1 MSGLLF
7 GTKISAIGAKILGGA
22 AIVKAAPFV
31 VPIACAAVCVTA
43 TIAGARY
50 LTKKKS
56 KKKYA
61 DASRRRCASFVD
73 ERVDGHADEDST
85 SDDTSV
91 NDLSD
96 SIDINE
102 DE

>member
-7 GTKISAIGAKILGGA
+7 GAKISAIGAKILGGA
-22 AIVKAAPFV
+22 TIVKAAPFI
-31 VPIACAAVCVTA
+31 VPVACAAVCVTA

-61 DASRRRCASFVD
+61 DASRHRCASFVD
-73 ERVDGHADEDST
+73 ERADGHADVNSP
-85 SDDTSV
+85 SDDSNIN
-91 NDLSD
+91 NDTG
-96 SIDINE
+96 INE
-102 DE
+102 LE

>member
-7 GTKISAIGAKILGGA
+7 GTKIGAFGAKILGGA
-22 AIVKAAPFV
+22 AIVKAAPFI

-61 DASRRRCASFVD
+61 DASRRRCASFMDERTDGYVD
-73 ERVDGHADEDST
+73 ENSL
-85 SDDTSV
+85 SDDSNINHNT
-91 NDLSD
+91 
-96 SIDINE
+96 DISKLE
-102 DE
+102 

>member
-1 MSGLLF
+1 MSSLLF
-7 GTKISAIGAKILGGA
+7 GTKIGALGAKILGGA
-22 AIVKAAPFV
+22 AIVKAAPFI

-61 DASRRRCASFVD
+61 DASRHRCTYFMD
-73 ERVDGHADEDST
+73 ERADGYADENSL
-85 SDDTSV
+85 SDDANINSGT
-91 NDLSD
+91 
-96 SIDINE
+96 DINE

>member
-7 GTKISAIGAKILGGA
+7 GTKIGTIGAKIFGGA
-22 AIVKAAPFV
+22 AIVKTAPFI

-56 KKKYA
+56 KRKYA
-61 DASRRRCASFVD
+61 DASRRRCASFAD
-73 ERVDGHADEDST
+73 ERVDVHADENSF
-85 SDDTSV
+85 SDGTNL
-91 NDLSD
+91 NDNT
-96 SIDINE
+96 DINE
-102 DE
+102 DQ

>member
-7 GTKISAIGAKILGGA
+7 GTKIGTIGAKILGGA
-22 AIVKAAPFV
+22 AIAKAAPFV

-61 DASRRRCASFVD
+61 DASRHRRASFMD
-73 ERVDGHADEDST
+73 ERANDHADENSI
-85 SDDTSV
+85 SDDSNINNYT
-91 NDLSD
+91 
-96 SIDINE
+96 DINE

>member
-7 GTKISAIGAKILGGA
+7 GTKIGAIGAKILGGA
-22 AIVKAAPFV
+22 AIVKAAPFI

-61 DASRRRCASFVD
+61 DASRHRCASFAD
-73 ERVDGHADEDST
+73 ERTDDHADENSL
-85 SDDTSV
+85 SDDSNIN
-91 NDLSD
+91 NDT
-96 SIDINE
+96 DISE
-102 DE
+102 LK

>member
-7 GTKISAIGAKILGGA
+7 GSKIGAIGTKILGGA
-22 AIVKAAPFV
+22 AIAKAAPFI

-61 DASRRRCASFVD
+61 DASRHRCTSFVD
-73 ERVDGHADEDST
+73 ERADGHADESNL
-85 SDDTSV
+85 SDDT
-91 NDLSD
+91 DLNNNSNT
-96 SIDINE
+96 DINE
-102 DE
+102 IE

>member
-1 MSGLLF
+1 MASLLF
-7 GTKISAIGAKILGGA
+7 GTKIGTIGAKILGGA
-22 AIVKAAPFV
+22 AIVKAAPFI
-31 VPIACAAVCVTA
+31 VPVACAAVCVTA

-61 DASRRRCASFVD
+61 DASRRRCASFAD
-73 ERVDGHADEDST
+73 ERANDHADESSLSYDANINN
-85 SDDTSV
+85 DT
-91 NDLSD
+91 D
-96 SIDINE
+96 IDE